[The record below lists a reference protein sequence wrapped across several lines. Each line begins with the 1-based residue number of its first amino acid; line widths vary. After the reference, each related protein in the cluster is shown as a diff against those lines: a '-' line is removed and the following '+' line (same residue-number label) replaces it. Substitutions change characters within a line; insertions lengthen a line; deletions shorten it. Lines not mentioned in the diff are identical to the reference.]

1 MPNEMS
7 VIDATGDTKVI
18 WSSDNDAEVE
28 AARATFNALR
38 KKGHIAYAVKKGG
51 DQGEVVSEF
60 DPDAAKL
67 ILAPP
72 MKGG

>member
-7 VIDATGDTKVI
+7 VIDATGDTKII
-18 WSSDNDAEVE
+18 WSPDNEDEV
-28 AARATFNALR
+28 AVARRTFNDLR
-38 KKGHIAYAVKKGG
+38 KKGHIAYAVQKGG
-51 DQGEVVSEF
+51 NQGEVVSEF

-72 MKGG
+72 LRGG